1 MTTRHRSRLARRTTL
16 RLTQLATA
24 LAAGGLLS
32 APAAAAPEGGTV
44 RAGSATITQT
54 GAPNAT
60 QTRIDQSSQ
69 RAVIDWRS
77 FSVGAAEQVQ
87 FAQPSATSAT
97 LNRVTGEQLSAIH
110 GRISANGQV
119 FLVNPNGVVLGR
131 GAQVNVGSFVAST
144 AGIGNADFMAGRL
157 EFRQPGAAGASIANR
172 GHITA
177 AEGGLVALV
186 APHVRNDGVIQA
198 RLGRVALGA
207 GDTFALDLHGDGLI
221 RLAVDAAQARLLVD
235 AEGRPVTTLI
245 QHTGRIEADGGQV
258 VLMSAANAKAALD
271 QVINLSGTVRA
282 DTVQQHGGRI
292 VLAAS
297 GGATTVSGQLSAQGQ
312 GAGEAGGRIEVLGES
327 VHLASSA
334 QLDASGHA
342 GGGTVH
348 VGGAWQGSGTTPRA
362 ATTTVDGGTRIAADA
377 RHQGRGGEV
386 VVWADG
392 ATTYAGHISARGG
405 AAGGDGG
412 RVEVS
417 GKRTLEFAGTVDAGA
432 AQGAAGSLLLD
443 PATMDIGLA
452 EASLINR
459 VLRTGTSTT
468 VSADVDINLN
478 ATIDGRGRIAGGG
491 LTLNAGRDIHLNEY
505 LVTANGAVTLNAA
518 TGTVRLAA
526 GRGVFTGSAPI
537 TVRSG
542 ADLAAGPYVTSGALS
557 LTSTAGSVS
566 LDAPLDAT
574 LGAVT
579 VNAAQDVR
587 INQPVVH
594 LRNGSTFTVT
604 AGRDIFVDAQVD
616 GRGGVARSGAV
627 NLTAGGN
634 VRLGESV
641 VTQLADIRMRAI
653 AGTISTAAGRG
664 VFAFGPAASVP
675 GGVIVDLSAGADFTT
690 GIVSNSGFVNLAS
703 LNGSLTLGQGID
715 ASAGITSL
723 LAGLDI
729 FIDTPVLNLRSGAG
743 FGALAGR
750 DIHVRAPID
759 ARAAS
764 GGVAGAGVT
773 LNAERSIFVN
783 DSVVTRDGLIALTT
797 NTGTVTQAATAQ
809 LRAGNGAIGVTAA
822 GNLVT
827 GSYVTTG
834 ALTLRS
840 TAGAISVAEPIY
852 DSVGATTL
860 TAATDVVVQPGNR
873 IENVRT
879 GAPLAINA
887 GRDILVNEQIG
898 QDRDATTLTG
908 PITMTA
914 GRHVAINADV
924 VTRDAP
930 LAVTAT
936 TGTVTMAPQVA
947 GVPQLRAGS
956 GTLSVTA
963 GADLYFGSPTAPRPN
978 NETPFITS
986 GTLNVSSTGGT
997 LFIEAPVP
1005 STTGRVNLN
1014 GGNALRVNERIYS
1027 NNADITLTAGLGGI
1041 VMNAGTIDVGGF
1053 TTTLSD
1059 TDARLGNLTLTAR
1072 GDINAP
1078 SVRTAATLAITS
1090 TEGRIT
1096 SGTVLV
1102 SRNGPV
1108 PEPPLGMPQ
1117 RVLLAGALG
1126 IDSFNTASSP
1136 DVEARSSQGSVNL
1149 TVFAPQRLFI
1159 EAAQDV
1165 RTGGFIG
1172 QQVELV
1178 GGRDVLLEGVALAG
1192 LLRVRAGQ
1200 DFRMDDSTSLAA
1212 LRAQAGRDVRL
1223 TDAPGSLT
1231 WIAGAGGNLTLRD
1244 SASPGAVVS
1253 VRGLHLSAGR
1263 DVLLPQPTH
1272 VSDSLLTGT
1281 EATLQPTTLVAGR
1294 HVYVDRLQTIGDV
1307 AMTATA
1313 GNVTVAFPLIPPSGV
1328 LAPAPHVWNPA
1339 DVGVSSLA
1347 ISAPGTGAVIS
1358 LQGVRAVGNVSLVA
1372 PAGTVNSAFAVTS
1385 SGGAVSIVAPVQ
1397 NISVTPIPPSARLS
1411 PPAVVSPAVAPG
1423 PLRADAPGPLIP
1435 AAPAPGA
1442 PGLSEILV
1450 AAPGAI
1456 DAGALPAP
1464 GAAGGEG
1471 DSAAQ
1476 QAASAARTGS
1486 GAAAGGEA
1494 EAADAAEASGA
1505 DAAARMAA
1513 GLPVVIFSGGRG
1525 SAQGA
1530 DLGRS
1535 GTYGSARAPQVRT
1548 EGDSEQ
1554 ERRRRGA
1561 TPGKAATGAATG
1573 AGTGAATGAGT
1584 GAATQPPAPAGTPTP
1599 R

>member
-1 MTTRHRSRLARRTTL
+1 MTMPSPPRHPARRASCGEHDL
-16 RLTQLATA
+16 RWGVSGRMQRCAPPRLTLLAAA

-32 APAAAAPEGGTV
+32 APAQAAPEGGTV
-44 RAGSATITQT
+44 RAGSATITQG
-54 GAPNAT
+54 GAPLAT

-77 FSVGAAEQVQ
+77 FNVGAGEQVL
-87 FAQPSATSAT
+87 FVQPSAGSAT
-97 LNRVTGEQLSAIH
+97 LNRVTGEQLSTIH

-119 FLVNPNGVVLGR
+119 FLVNPNGVVLGG

-144 AGIGNADFMAGRL
+144 ANVGNADFMAGRL
-157 EFRQPGAAGASIANR
+157 EFRQPGAPGAGIVNR

-198 RLGRVALGA
+198 RLGRVVLGA

-221 RLAVDAAQARLLVD
+221 SLAVGAAQARQLVD
-235 AEGRPVTTLI
+235 AEGRPVTALI

-258 VLMSAANAKAALD
+258 VLMSAATAKAALD

-282 DTVQQHGGRI
+282 DTVQQQGGRI

-297 GGATTVSGQLSAQGQ
+297 GGGATVSGELSAQGQ
-312 GAGEAGGRIEVLGES
+312 GTGEAGGRIEALGER
-327 VHLASSA
+327 VHLATGA
-334 QLDASGHA
+334 ALDASGHA

-348 VGGAWQGSGTTPRA
+348 VGGAWQGGGTTPRA
-362 ATTTVDGGTRIAADA
+362 ATTTVDAGTRIAADA
-377 RHQGRGGEV
+377 RHQGHGGEV

-392 ATTYAGHISARGG
+392 TTTYAGHISARGG

-432 AQGAAGSLLLD
+432 AAGAAGSLLLD
-443 PATMDIGLA
+443 PATMDIGIA

-468 VSADVDINLN
+468 VSADVDINVG
-478 ATIDGRGRIAGGG
+478 AAIDGRGRLAGGG
-491 LTLNAGRDIHLNEY
+491 LTLNAGRDINLHEFI
-505 LVTANGAVTLNAA
+505 VTANGAVTLNAT

-526 GRGVFTGSAPI
+526 GRGVFTGNAPI
-537 TVRSG
+537 AVRTG
-542 ADLAAGPYVTSGALS
+542 GDLAAGPYVTSGALG
-557 LTSTAGSVS
+557 LVSTGGRVS
-566 LDAPLDAT
+566 LDAPLDGT
-574 LGAVT
+574 QGAVT
-579 VNAAQDVR
+579 ITAAGDVR
-587 INQPVVH
+587 INQPVVN
-594 LRNGSTFTVT
+594 LRNGSAFTVS
-604 AGRDIFVDAQVD
+604 AGGDVIVNAQVD
-616 GRGGVARSGAV
+616 GRGGAGGGAV
-627 NLTAGGN
+627 NLTAGGS
-634 VRLGESV
+634 VRIDESV
-641 VTQLADIRMRAI
+641 VTQLADLRVRAI
-653 AGTISTAAGRG
+653 AGTIATAAGRG
-664 VFAFGPAASVP
+664 LFSVGGAGTP
-675 GGVIVDLSAGADFTT
+675 GGIIDLSAGSDFTT
-690 GIVSNSGFVNLAS
+690 GLVSTTGALNLTSVNGA
-703 LNGSLTLGQGID
+703 LTLGEGID
-715 ASAGITSL
+715 ATVGAATLRAGT
-723 LAGLDI
+723 DVN
-729 FIDTPVLNLRSGAG
+729 IDSPVLNLRNGSP
-743 FGALAGR
+743 LSVVAGR
-750 DIHVRAPID
+750 DIHVRAPVD
-759 ARAAS
+759 GRAAS
-764 GGVAGAGVT
+764 GGAAGGTAT
-773 LNAERSIFVN
+773 LTAARDINLT
-783 DSVVTRDGLIALTT
+783 DSVVTRNGAIALTAT
-797 NTGTVTQAATAQ
+797 AGTVTQGALAQ
-809 LRAGNGAIGVTAA
+809 LRSGTAPIAVTTG
-822 GNLVT
+822 GNLAT

-834 ALTLRS
+834 ALDLRS
-840 TAGAISVAEPIY
+840 TTGSISIAEPVY
-852 DSVGATTL
+852 DSVGATTI
-860 TAATDVVVQPGNR
+860 TAAADVVVQPGMR

-879 GAPLAINA
+879 GAPLAITA

-908 PITMTA
+908 PITLTA
-914 GRHVAINADV
+914 ARNVAVNADV

-930 LAVTAT
+930 LTVTAT
-936 TGTVTMAPQVA
+936 NGTVTMAPQVA
-947 GVPQLRAGS
+947 GAPQLRAGS

-986 GTLNVSSTGGT
+986 GTLNVSSTAGT

-1027 NNADITLTAGLGGI
+1027 NNGDITLTAGLGGI
-1041 VMNAGTIDVGGF
+1041 VMNTANIDVSGF

-1108 PEPPLGMPQ
+1108 PAPPLGMPQ

-1149 TVFAPQRLFI
+1149 SVFAPQRLFI

-1178 GGRDVLLEGVALAG
+1178 AGRDVLLNGVALAG

-1200 DFRMDDSTSLAA
+1200 DFRMDDDTSLNA

-1223 TDAPGSLT
+1223 TNAPGSLT
-1231 WIAGAGGNLTLRD
+1231 WIAGAGGNITLRD
-1244 SASPGAVVS
+1244 SASLGTVVS
-1253 VRGLHLSAGR
+1253 VRGLNLTAGR

-1272 VSDSLLTGT
+1272 VSDSLQTGT
-1281 EATLQPTTLVAGR
+1281 EAALQPTTLVAGR
-1294 HVYVDRLQTIGDV
+1294 HVFVDRLQTIGDV
-1307 AMTATA
+1307 AMTAST

-1328 LAPAPHVWNPA
+1328 LAPGPHVWNPA
-1339 DVGVSSLA
+1339 DVGVNSLA
-1347 ISAPGTGAVIS
+1347 INAPGAGAVIS

-1385 SGGAVSIVAPVQ
+1385 SAGAVSIVAPVQ
-1397 NISVTPIPPSARLS
+1397 NISVTPIPPSARLA
-1411 PPAVVSPAVAPG
+1411 PPGVVTPAVAPG

-1464 GAAGGEG
+1464 GASGSEG

-1476 QAASAARTGS
+1476 QAANAAR
-1486 GAAAGGEA
+1486 AAGGAATGEGA
-1494 EAADAAEASGA
+1494 EAAEAAGA

-1525 SAQGA
+1525 TAQGA

-1535 GTYGSARAPQVRT
+1535 GNYGSTRAPQA
-1548 EGDSEQ
+1548 ESEQ
-1554 ERRRRGA
+1554 ERRRRA
-1561 TPGKAATGAATG
+1561 AAPGKAAAGPAGKAPNPAT
-1573 AGTGAATGAGT
+1573 
-1584 GAATQPPAPAGTPTP
+1584 PPAGTPT